1 MSRIDFSGIRAAV
14 TMEDVLADYSIVPQ
28 RGWAICPF
36 HADRHPSLKVYKDS
50 FYCYAC
56 GSGGDV
62 ITFVR
67 RMEDVSNAQAA
78 ALIMARHGLGYG
90 PVDSAAR
97 RRQQEQRQR
106 QRQLDAQALAARDV
120 LCHAR
125 RCDGGRVSEWDYW
138 LDYLEDDPE
147 GFFAQGGKEVIARAQ
162 RVYGGGADGS
172 GDIRRDADDRG

>member
-1 MSRIDFSGIRAAV
+1 
-14 TMEDVLADYSIVPQ
+14 MEDVLADYSIVPQ

-62 ITFVR
+62 VTFVR

-90 PVDSAAR
+90 P
-97 RRQQEQRQR
+97 
-106 QRQLDAQALAARDV
+106 
-120 LCHAR
+120 
-125 RCDGGRVSEWDYW
+125 WT
-138 LDYLEDDPE
+138 
-147 GFFAQGGKEVIARAQ
+147 AQ
-162 RVYGGGADGS
+162 RGAGS
-172 GDIRRDADDRG
+172 RSSGRDSGSWMRRHWRRGTCCATPADATAGA